1 MPWFV
6 VILELTF
13 KIYMM
18 ISDPI
23 VQFIRPAAQG
33 DPQAMNKVFPII
45 YSELFAIARN
55 IRFNFHGID
64 TLNTTAIIHEAYLKL
79 SDSGGNWE
87 NKSHFFSVAAK
98 AMRQVMLNAARN
110 KQREKRGGGIAPS
123 SIDDIEDHLVLSTT
137 ASEKLID
144 FDELLKQLE
153 EKDNLYGRIVE
164 CRFYSGL
171 SIEETAEALQVSPA
185 TVKRKWQMARSWLY
199 IHLPQFKAS

>member
-1 MPWFV
+1 
-6 VILELTF
+6 
-13 KIYMM
+13 M

-23 VQFIRPAAQG
+23 VQFIRPAAHG
-33 DPQAMNKVFPII
+33 DPQAMKQVFPLI
-45 YSELFAIARN
+45 YSELFAIAKN

-79 SDSGGNWE
+79 FENDGRWE
-87 NKSHFFSVAAK
+87 SKSHFYSVAAK

-110 KQREKRGGGIAPS
+110 KQREKRGGGMAPL
-123 SIDDIEDHLVLSTT
+123 SIDDLEDHLVLSPA

-171 SIEETAEALQVSPA
+171 SIEETAEALDVSPA

-199 IHLPQFKAS
+199 VHLPQFKAS

>member
-1 MPWFV
+1 
-6 VILELTF
+6 
-13 KIYMM
+13 M

-33 DPQAMNKVFPII
+33 DPQAMKQVFPLI
-45 YSELFAIARN
+45 YSELFAIAKN

-79 SDSGGNWE
+79 FENGGLWE
-87 NKSHFFSVAAK
+87 NKSHFYSVAAK

-110 KQREKRGGGIAPS
+110 KQREKRGGGMAPL
-123 SIDDIEDHLVLSTT
+123 SIDDMEDYLVLSPA

-171 SIEETAEALQVSPA
+171 SIEETAEALDVSPA

-199 IHLPQFKAS
+199 VHLPQFKAS

>member
-1 MPWFV
+1 
-6 VILELTF
+6 
-13 KIYMM
+13 MM
-18 ISDPI
+18 SDPI

-33 DPQAMNKVFPII
+33 DPHAMQKVFPLI

-55 IRFNFHGID
+55 IRFNFNGID

-79 SDSGGNWE
+79 SDSGGSWE
-87 NKSHFFSVAAK
+87 NKAHFYSVAAK

-110 KQREKRGGGIAPS
+110 KQREKRGGGNALF
-123 SIDDIEDHLVLSTT
+123 SIDDIEDHLILSSA

-144 FDELLKQLE
+144 FEELLKQLE
-153 EKDNLYGRIVE
+153 DKDHLYGRIVE

-199 IHLPQFKAS
+199 INLPQFKAS

>member
-1 MPWFV
+1 MM
-6 VILELTF
+6 F
-13 KIYMM
+13 KKYVM

-33 DPQAMNKVFPII
+33 DTQAMKQVFPLI
-45 YSELFAIARN
+45 YSELFAIAKN
-55 IRFNFHGID
+55 IRFNFHGIE

-79 SDSGGNWE
+79 SENGGRWE
-87 NKSHFFSVAAK
+87 NKSHFYSVAAK

-110 KQREKRGGGIAPS
+110 KQRGKRGGGMAPLS
-123 SIDDIEDHLVLSTT
+123 LDDLEDHLVLSSA

-171 SIEETAEALQVSPA
+171 SIEETAEALDVSPA

-199 IHLPQFKAS
+199 VHLPQFKAS